1 MVSNIGGFMNLGSSI
16 LVFSTVL
23 FSTFAQA
30 KNLSPEKNTGKISFV
45 AVGKPSMLKIS
56 GEDGNLNVT
65 LSESNQMI
73 NGNVSIDLKDL
84 STGIDLR
91 DRHLKEKYLEITK
104 FPKAQLE
111 LKNLKLLTPTAE
123 IKSPLKNLP
132 FQGTLTLHGVT
143 KNVSGQYDLESQEK
157 SILVHASFVLKISD
171 YDIKVPAYM
180 GISVA
185 DNVTV
190 ETVLTLKK

>member
-1 MVSNIGGFMNLGSSI
+1 MNLSSSVLALSI
-16 LVFSTVL
+16 VFFAS
-23 FSTFAQA
+23 FAQA
-30 KNLSPEKNTGKISFV
+30 KNLSLEKNKGKVSFV

-56 GEDGNLNVT
+56 GEDESLNVT
-65 LSESNQMI
+65 LLETNQLI
-73 NGNVSIDLKDL
+73 NGSISIDLKDL

-91 DRHLKEKYLEITK
+91 DRHLKEKYLEIGK

-111 LKNLKLLTPTAE
+111 LKNLKILTPTSE
-123 IKSPLKNLP
+123 IKSTLKNLP

-143 KNVSGQYDLESQEK
+143 KSVSGQYELESQEN

-185 DNVTV
+185 DNVNV